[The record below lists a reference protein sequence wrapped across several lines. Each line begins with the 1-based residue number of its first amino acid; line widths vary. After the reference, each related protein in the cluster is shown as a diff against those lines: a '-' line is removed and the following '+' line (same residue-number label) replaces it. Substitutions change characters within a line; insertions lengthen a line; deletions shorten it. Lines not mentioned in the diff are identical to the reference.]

1 MQLITTIHSSNYLI
15 LNVDNI
21 WQHLTTFD
29 NTAEN
34 YKYVDF
40 SCSAMEEKRG
50 PGMKVHWKFGRSKF
64 WQGGCRHLQQ
74 YRGKNTVSC
83 HILAQH
89 DETWGRKDGRQCT
102 MRHATGI
109 FLMSRFEISV
119 VLSVWEILQIWLL
132 GFLLLVVASIASSLQ
147 LRVSPC
153 RGSLKQVG

>member
-21 WQHLTTFD
+21 WQHLTILLKTI
-29 NTAEN
+29 NTLIFLVRQW
-34 YKYVDF
+34 KK
-40 SCSAMEEKRG
+40 KR
-50 PGMKVHWKFGRSKF
+50 S
-64 WQGGCRHLQQ
+64 RHESPLKI
-74 YRGKNTVSC
+74 REIE
-83 HILAQH
+83 ILARRMPASSAISW
-89 DETWGRKDGRQCT
+89 EEYGVLSYLGATWWDLGAQRWRQCT